1 MIEPKPSIWGTTQRL
16 LTVGFIL
23 KQIGLGALVF
33 LFSLLWLRLPDASVI
48 EVIASL
54 LLAFLIVSIAG
65 LGESAILLQL
75 CSKSRTP
82 RRLFLGALVLL
93 ASAALWFGWSS
104 WLDHLSASNDQVA
117 GYLNSRFPHGL
128 RHFFSYSH
136 IVLWLGCL
144 ETAATWIGACILALI
159 AIAVTASA
167 RPVQAIVTALRS
179 LSYWLVV
186 IIGVAGASV
195 FTTLILQWVPG
206 QTLRV
211 EMISLLLRLLAVVVA
226 DAAVV
231 CLITLIVAACIRH
244 TDAVYSISAGTPDDS
259 QKRTVDIP

>member
-23 KQIGLGALVF
+23 KQIGLGTLVF
-33 LFSLLWLRLPDASVI
+33 LISILWLRLPDASMI

-65 LGESAILLQL
+65 LGESAIVLQL
-75 CSKSRTP
+75 CGASRTP

-93 ASAALWFGWSS
+93 AAAALWFAWSS
-104 WLDHLSASNDQVA
+104 WIEHLSASNDQLA

-128 RHFFSYSH
+128 RNFFSYPH
-136 IVLWLGCL
+136 IVLWLGWL
-144 ETAATWIGACILALI
+144 ETAATLIGACILGLV

-167 RPVQAIVTALRS
+167 RPVQTIVMALRS

-186 IIGVAGASV
+186 IIGVTGASV
-195 FTTLILQWVPG
+195 FTTSILQWVPG
-206 QTLRV
+206 HTLRV
-211 EMISLLLRLLAVVVA
+211 EMISLLLRLLAVIVV
-226 DAAVV
+226 DGAVT
-231 CLITLIVAACIRH
+231 CLVTLIVAACVRH
-244 TDAVYSISAGTPDDS
+244 TDAVYSTSAGTPDDS
-259 QKRTVDIP
+259 QERTVDIP